1 MHSHE
6 HDINQYRHL
15 YFDKLPISLWHF
27 DMSAIRSDFERI
39 ARSFQAAAEGPS
51 RDVVRAMMAKV
62 RLLEVNAATLA
73 LYEAP
78 DTAALAENMD
88 RIIPEE
94 ALPAL
99 MAGTTALFRGQ
110 EMFTIETRNRTLRG
124 TMIDVRLHLFSEG
137 AVDGADAGHVIMA
150 VDDLTSIRSIDE
162 KLKLLSTLPEA
173 NPDMVII
180 MDCESRLQYLNPK
193 TRQWIAEQGLQDDN
207 AIFNLLP
214 PDYQHHECG
223 NCDRQSE
230 RQSTFRH
237 EGHQY
242 RLKMRP
248 FPGQNRCMI
257 TISDVTDLTQMKEER
272 ELFSEA
278 MQSSLSPIIISD
290 HTGSILHANRA
301 FHQLYGYSIDEVR
314 GKNPR
319 LLNPGR
325 KVYRDMGYTDQAY
338 DELFAEMWKNILD
351 PGIARWEGEVINRA
365 KDGRLLWVHL
375 TMSGVRCEEGLISH
389 IIAMPVDETEQH
401 NNEKTAKLELY
412 RTIASLA
419 ELRDNE
425 TGHHMLRVGAYARL
439 LANTIGMNAKF
450 ASDIEIF
457 APLHDIGKVG
467 IADEILLAH
476 RKLNDNEFSIMRSH
490 TVLGHQIL
498 AGKKGLEMAD
508 EICWCHHERW
518 DGTGY
523 PRGLKGEAIPL
534 SARITSIA
542 DVYDA
547 LRNERP
553 YKPAWTHE
561 ATIRE
566 MSAGAGTQFDPDL
579 ITAFLAVEKNF
590 EAVYSDPQYEDKER

>member
-1 MHSHE
+1 M
-6 HDINQYRHL
+6 
-15 YFDKLPISLWHF
+15 
-27 DMSAIRSDFERI
+27 
-39 ARSFQAAAEGPS
+39 S

-62 RLLEVNAATLA
+62 RLLEVNAATLS

-78 DTAALAENMD
+78 DTAALANRMD
-88 RIIPEE
+88 QIIPDE

-110 EMFTIETRNRTLRG
+110 GLFTMETRNRTLRG
-124 TMIDVRLHLFSEG
+124 KMIDVRLHLFSEG
-137 AVDGADAGHVIMA
+137 AIDGADVVHVIMA
-150 VDDLTSIRSIDE
+150 VDDLTSIHSFDE

-173 NPDMVII
+173 NPDMVMI
-180 MDCESRLQYLNPK
+180 MDCESRLRYLNPK
-193 TRQWIAEQGLQDDN
+193 TRQWIAERGLQDDN

-223 NCDRQSE
+223 SCDRQSE
-230 RQSTFRH
+230 RQSTLRH
-237 EGHQY
+237 EGRQY
-242 RLKMRP
+242 RLKIRP

-278 MQSSLSPIIISD
+278 MQSSLSPILICD
-290 HTGSILHANRA
+290 HTGTILHANRA

-325 KVYRDMGYTDQAY
+325 EVYRDMGYTDQAY
-338 DELFAEMWKNILD
+338 DELFAGMWKNILD

-375 TMSGVRCEEGLISH
+375 TMSGVRCEEGLVSH
-389 IIAMPVDETEQH
+389 IIAMPLDVTEQH
-401 NNEKTAKLELY
+401 NNEQTAKLELY

-439 LANTIGMNAKF
+439 LANAIGMNAKF

-467 IADEILLAH
+467 ITDEILLAH

-566 MSAGAGTQFDPDL
+566 ISAGAGTQFDPAL
-579 ITAFLAVEKNF
+579 ITAFLAKEADF
-590 EAVYSDPQYEDKER
+590 EAVYSDPQYQDTVVE